1 MLFAAALAALD
12 QATKAIVAAALPLH
26 ARVEVTPWFNLV
38 HVLNPGAAFSFLADA
53 SGWQR
58 YFLSAIGLTVSA
70 ILLWMLW
77 RGVKNR
83 LEAVAYA
90 GLIGGALGNVIDRL
104 RLGAV
109 VDYLDFYWQ
118 DWHWPAFNLADIL
131 VVGGAG
137 LLITIHG
144 SFAGKRYRHGSH
156 RTSLRRLHRSG
167 GLPAA
172 EVQWRRHHREF
183 DRPRLLAG
191 RSHRDDAQA
200 GGLPRQGRG
209 AVLRLHDVQVIF
221 VTLDPERDSAALLA
235 QYVPAFDPTFLGLR
249 GSVEGTA
256 AVAKDFKIFYQ
267 KVPGA
272 DAMKYTLDHTAASYV
287 FDPEGRLRLFVR
299 YGMGTDLI
307 AADIKR
313 LL

>member
-109 VDYLDFYWQ
+109 VDYLDFYWR

-137 LLITIHG
+137 LLIV
-144 SFAGKRYRHGSH
+144 AGV
-156 RTSLRRLHRSG
+156 
-167 GLPAA
+167 LPHT
-172 EVQWRRHHREF
+172 R
-183 DRPRLLAG
+183 
-191 RSHRDDAQA
+191 
-200 GGLPRQGRG
+200 
-209 AVLRLHDVQVIF
+209 
-221 VTLDPERDSAALLA
+221 SAADGCAPTTLLRTERRKSA
-235 QYVPAFDPTFLGLR
+235 RP
-249 GSVEGTA
+249 
-256 AVAKDFKIFYQ
+256 
-267 KVPGA
+267 
-272 DAMKYTLDHTAASYV
+272 
-287 FDPEGRLRLFVR
+287 
-299 YGMGTDLI
+299 
-307 AADIKR
+307 
-313 LL
+313 

>member
-1 MLFAAALAALD
+1 MLLAAALAAVD

-137 LLITIHG
+137 LLIV
-144 SFAGKRYRHGSH
+144 AGV
-156 RTSLRRLHRSG
+156 
-167 GLPAA
+167 LPHT
-172 EVQWRRHHREF
+172 R
-183 DRPRLLAG
+183 
-191 RSHRDDAQA
+191 
-200 GGLPRQGRG
+200 
-209 AVLRLHDVQVIF
+209 
-221 VTLDPERDSAALLA
+221 SAADGCAPTTLLRTERRKSA
-235 QYVPAFDPTFLGLR
+235 RP
-249 GSVEGTA
+249 
-256 AVAKDFKIFYQ
+256 
-267 KVPGA
+267 
-272 DAMKYTLDHTAASYV
+272 
-287 FDPEGRLRLFVR
+287 
-299 YGMGTDLI
+299 
-307 AADIKR
+307 
-313 LL
+313 

>member
-109 VDYLDFYWQ
+109 VDYARVQ
-118 DWHWPAFNLADIL
+118 S
-131 VVGGAG
+131 G
-137 LLITIHG
+137 
-144 SFAGKRYRHGSH
+144 RHPG
-156 RTSLRRLHRSG
+156 RR
-167 GLPAA
+167 
-172 EVQWRRHHREF
+172 RRRPF
-183 DRPRLLAG
+183 DRR
-191 RSHRDDAQA
+191 RC
-200 GGLPRQGRG
+200 
-209 AVLRLHDVQVIF
+209 
-221 VTLDPERDSAALLA
+221 
-235 QYVPAFDPTFLGLR
+235 
-249 GSVEGTA
+249 
-256 AVAKDFKIFYQ
+256 VAT
-267 KVPGA
+267 
-272 DAMKYTLDHTAASYV
+272 YTV
-287 FDPEGRLRLFVR
+287 GCGRLRTDNAAAHRATKVCSSLRQSTAPSQESATGMVRTALLFVVCIAVAACQPQKFN
-299 YGMGTDLI
+299 GVDITGSSIGPDFSLADHTGTTRKL
-307 AADIKR
+307 ADFRGKVVV
-313 LL
+313 LFFGFMNCPAGAVCAGL